1 MLWYSL
7 SKRSLVFCEKY
18 LEVELDLLNSVRE
31 RERERERERKRER
44 ERRERQKD
52 RERKTERQRE
62 TKRDRDTER
71 HRETHRETQRET
83 ERESS
88 CKWVKSAYVETL
100 RMTQEDIVWWY
111 HIWITSFTF
120 VSLKLRPVLN
130 LMLLRLLLCMCR
142 MLFCQHY
149 LEILLHVFWMISS
162 SSLTCFKFR
171 YLLHIFC

>member
-31 RERERERERKRER
+31 RERERERER
-44 ERRERQKD
+44 RERQKD
-52 RERKTERQRE
+52 RERQRE

-71 HRETHRETQRET
+71 HRETQRDTQRNTERER